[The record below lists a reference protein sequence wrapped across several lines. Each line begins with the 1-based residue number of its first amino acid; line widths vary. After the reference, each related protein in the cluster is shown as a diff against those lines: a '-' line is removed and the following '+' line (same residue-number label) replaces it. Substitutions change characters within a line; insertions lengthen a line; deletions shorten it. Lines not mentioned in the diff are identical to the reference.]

1 MRVRSGLFVL
11 LMLTAGTA
19 RADTLRVAAAA
30 NLQSV
35 LTQALIPAFEK
46 KTGAQVTATFG
57 ATQLLAAQL
66 RNGLPAD
73 VFVAADTDTVDK
85 LVASGILDARTKRV
99 YAIGRL
105 VLWTRR
111 DAKNHPKRLQEL
123 ANPTYPKIALAN
135 PALAPYG
142 RAAQESL
149 ANAGL
154 TRSVGPRLVQ
164 AENIAQAWQYAKSG
178 NADVALTALSL
189 IVGDSSGIYVIVP
202 DALHAPI
209 SQSGAVVK
217 ASSQSALAHRFLGF
231 LVGKEAGP
239 IWKRYGYQLPNGK

>member
-1 MRVRSGLFVL
+1 MRVRGGLFVL
-11 LMLTAGTA
+11 LMLTAGTV

-35 LTQALIPAFEK
+35 LTKALIPAFEK

-57 ATQLLAAQL
+57 ATKLLAAQL

-99 YAIGRL
+99 YAIGQL

-189 IVGDSSGIYVIVP
+189 VVGDTSGVFVVVP
-202 DALHAPI
+202 EKLHAPI

-217 ASSQSALAHRFLGF
+217 ASSRPALARCFLAF
-231 LVGKEAGP
+231 LVSKDAAP
-239 IWKRYGYQLPNGK
+239 SWRKFGYELPPRK